1 MKDTLGARVG
11 LFRLELAS
19 TCAGHIQETCCYW
32 ADVQRKG
39 KGLGEERSLSLSLW
53 SFPTRLGLS
62 SCLGKQIDHPQCHM
76 QRNHLHEYRRNPARV
91 SAHVIKK
98 NVKSSTKGR
107 MTWNTLIKGG
117 NCSARNHEVP
127 MSETPQGFILIHL
140 QKNDTMA
147 GRRKESKTRS
157 VLNIKKCGH
166 SWRTDSAPFIF

>member
-98 NVKSSTKGR
+98 MLKVKQRDAWPETRLSKVATALRGTTRFQCLRPHRVLFLSTYRK
-107 MTWNTLIKGG
+107 MTPWQ
-117 NCSARNHEVP
+117 AE
-127 MSETPQGFILIHL
+127 E
-140 QKNDTMA
+140 KNLKLD
-147 GRRKESKTRS
+147 
-157 VLNIKKCGH
+157 L
-166 SWRTDSAPFIF
+166 F